1 MPRFSYRA
9 LDATGTQRSGVLE
22 AVSRAEAAL
31 SLELK
36 GWIALRVTASRAWD
50 AHHLLTR
57 LRPHRRLSASELL
70 AITQQLSALLKAGLT
85 IDRAL
90 ATTLTLTPRPSTC
103 GALERVLHRVREG
116 STFADAL
123 ESESGIPEL
132 YVSMVRSGEY
142 SGALPE
148 VMRRL
153 EELLQRTQQVKSRV
167 QSALV
172 YPAILLFMIAVTF
185 TVVVFVVLPRFENLF
200 AEAGTQLP
208 LPTRLVLALGH
219 GVSNYGLY
227 VLAACIGLGMII
239 FKALRRP
246 PIRLVVHR
254 RLLTARWTLGLVG
267 KLETARFLR
276 TLATLLANGVSLPSG
291 IRIAR
296 GTMHNEALRA
306 AADELAKRLR
316 QGESLA
322 GRLSQAGLFPQIAV
336 QLARVGEET
345 GRLDPLLEEA
355 ADILDRDAQ
364 RTLERL
370 LVLLVPTVTILM
382 GLLVA
387 GLVAS
392 VLVGIL
398 SLNDLAL

>member
-1 MPRFSYRA
+1 VWDPR
-9 LDATGTQRSGVLE
+9 Q
-22 AVSRAEAAL
+22 
-31 SLELK
+31 
-36 GWIALRVTASRAWD
+36 
-50 AHHLLTR
+50 LLTS
-57 LRPHRRLSASELL
+57 LRPHRRLTAPDLL

-90 ATTLTLTPRPSTC
+90 ATTLTLTSRPYAR
-103 GALERVLHRVREG
+103 GALERVLHQIREG
-116 STFADAL
+116 STFAEAL
-123 ESESGIPEL
+123 ERESGVPEL
-132 YVSMVRSGEY
+132 YLSMIRSGEV
-142 SGALPE
+142 SGALPD
-148 VMRRL
+148 VMLRL
-153 EELLQRTQQVKSRV
+153 EELLQRTQQVKSRI
-167 QSALV
+167 QSALI
-172 YPAILLFMIAVTF
+172 YPAILLLMIAVTF
-185 TVVVFVVLPRFENLF
+185 TVVVFVVLPRFESLF

-219 GVSNYGLY
+219 GMSHFGLY
-227 VLAACIGLGMII
+227 LLAACICVGV
-239 FKALRRP
+239 ALFNALQRP
-246 PIRLVVHR
+246 QVRLAIHR
-254 RLLTARWTLGLVG
+254 HFLTGRWTLGLVG

-291 IRIAR
+291 IRVAR
-296 GTMHNEALRA
+296 GTMHNQALRA
-306 AADELAKRLR
+306 AADELHRRLR
-316 QGESLA
+316 EGESLA
-322 GRLSQAGLFPQIAV
+322 ERLSQAKLFPQIAI

-345 GRLDPLLEEA
+345 GRLEPMLYEA

-370 LVLLVPTVTILM
+370 LVLLVPLVTIVM